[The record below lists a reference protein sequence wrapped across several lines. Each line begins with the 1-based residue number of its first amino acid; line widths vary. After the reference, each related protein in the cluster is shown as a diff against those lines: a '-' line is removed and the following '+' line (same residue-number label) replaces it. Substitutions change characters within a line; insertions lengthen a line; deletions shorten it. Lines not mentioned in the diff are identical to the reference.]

1 MPNEHRQYA
10 YTGMPADVFNLD
22 KILCPRCEAVL
33 EVHHFEW
40 AVITCIDCHQGV
52 PIEEFL
58 VLNYDDDAREE
69 QLV

>member
-1 MPNEHRQYA
+1 
-10 YTGMPADVFNLD
+10 
-22 KILCPRCEAVL
+22 VL

-58 VLNYDDDAREE
+58 VLNYDDDAREQ